1 MDYEFELLAK
11 EYYRKKNYLHGMID
25 RLGMGEIEEL
35 YQLVKR
41 LYFPDRF

>member
-1 MDYEFELLAK
+1 MDFEEIAK
-11 EYYRKKNYLHGMID
+11 ESVRNRNFLHGMID
-25 RLGMGEIEEL
+25 QLEIRQIEEL

>member
-1 MDYEFELLAK
+1 MDFEMELLAK
-11 EYYRKKNYLHGMID
+11 EYNRKKDFLHGMID